1 MRRQADGI
9 RGLTPARAEMRCT
22 IFSAKC
28 DPTADMLLASLTSG
42 EVIDEAAPSTVF
54 TTPDAVKKC
63 VLRSSISSTADAP
76 TTSSWLPLSTPKA
89 RLTG

>member
-9 RGLTPARAEMRCT
+9 RGLTLARADMRCS

-28 DPTADMLLASLTSG
+28 DPTADMLPACLTSG
-42 EVIDEAAPSTVF
+42 EVIDEAAPSTAF

-63 VLRSSISSTADAP
+63 VFEVFDLEHGRRPHDVKLVAALD
-76 TTSSWLPLSTPKA
+76 PKA